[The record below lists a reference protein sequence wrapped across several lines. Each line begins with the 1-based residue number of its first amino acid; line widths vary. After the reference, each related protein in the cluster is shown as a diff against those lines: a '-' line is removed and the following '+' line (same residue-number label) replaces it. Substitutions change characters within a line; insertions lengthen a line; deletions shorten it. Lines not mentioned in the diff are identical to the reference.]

1 MSKENLEKN
10 YSWLKTAPTTKM
22 VEKALEHYG
31 LKETYG
37 KANNP
42 KIMEWANSLGEDVKQ
57 IYVADSV
64 PWCGLFIGIVA
75 KNAGKEVVKSPLW
88 ALNWGNF
95 GVYSPV
101 PMFGDVL
108 VFIRITETGSKAGH
122 VGLYIGEDNDC
133 YHVLGGNQSDKV
145 CITRIPKSRLYVARR
160 PKYTNQPE
168 CVKKVKLPTSGNISK
183 KEN

>member
-10 YSWLKTAPTTKM
+10 YSWLKTAPVTKM
-22 VEKALEHYG
+22 IEEALRHYG
-31 LKETYG
+31 IKESYG

-42 KIMEWANSLGEDVKQ
+42 TIMSWANSLGQEVKQ
-57 IYVADSV
+57 IYVADKV

-95 GVYSPV
+95 GSYTPT

-108 VFIRITETGSKAGH
+108 TFIRITENGTKAGH
-122 VGLYIGEDNDC
+122 VGLYIGEDVDC
-133 YHVLGGNQSDKV
+133 FHVLGGNQSDKV
-145 CITRIPKSRLYVARR
+145 CITRIEKSRLYVARR
-160 PKYTNQPE
+160 PKYNNQPS
-168 CVKKVKLPTSGNISK
+168 CVKKVKLPPNGNISQN
-183 KEN
+183 ES